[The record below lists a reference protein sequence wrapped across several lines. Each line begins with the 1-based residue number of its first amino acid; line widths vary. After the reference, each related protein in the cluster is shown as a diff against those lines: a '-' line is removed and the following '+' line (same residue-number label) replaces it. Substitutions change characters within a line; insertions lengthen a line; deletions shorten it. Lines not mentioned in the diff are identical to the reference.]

1 MPLHEGEAI
10 VLRCFDLAEVDRI
23 AVVFTREFGK
33 IRGVAPGAKRFKS
46 NFMGSL
52 DTGTHIQVQFLEK
65 EGMELVRFRRA
76 QVISHFAGLSD
87 LFRLLH
93 LIYLTELLDA
103 FSTDRNPNQDL
114 FRLSLAAFQE
124 LNAGADPVQLARYF
138 EYWILRLEGIW
149 PGLRICGICES
160 PLGNS
165 AVCFSR
171 ITGCFTCGHCRQEE
185 GILFDSADIAVLQGF
200 AKLPPS
206 QLPAAGFNSASLGK
220 LEMVV
225 QSLIRRHLEFDLK
238 SYRMLKELTAA

>member
-52 DTGTHIQVQFLEK
+52 DTGTHVHVQFLEK
-65 EGMELVRFRRA
+65 EGAELVRFKHA
-76 QVISHFAGLSD
+76 KVISHFAGRSD

-93 LIYLTELLDA
+93 LIYLTELIDA
-103 FSTDRNPNQDL
+103 FSTDRNAGPDL

-124 LNAGADPVQLARYF
+124 LHAGADPVQLARYF

-149 PGLRICGICES
+149 PGFRFCGLCET
-160 PLGNS
+160 PLGGN
-165 AVCFSR
+165 AACFSR
-171 ITGCFTCGHCRQEE
+171 GSGCFVCGGCRQEE
-185 GILFDSADIAVLQGF
+185 GILFGSADIAVLQGF
-200 AKLPPS
+200 AKAPPS
-206 QLPAAGFNSASLGK
+206 QLSVLGAGGATLSK
-220 LEMVV
+220 LEMVS
-225 QSLIRRHLEFDLK
+225 QSLIRRHLEFDIK